1 MRLLFLLG
9 ISLFWSLNSVA
20 ELAGNTT
27 LNLDLKQAME
37 TAESQA
43 PFTYKASK
51 IRREEKGVAQGF
63 WINVD
68 TRDQVAC
75 QEVYHSI
82 RNLKTNV
89 AATSL
94 QDFCHFDPANPMLSV
109 MVFQDVNA
117 TEFRREINLSQLKTT
132 DQSLMTDTRNLAITM
147 VGVMGLLWV
156 LPESV
161 SKWDKSEIRN
171 SKNGLF
177 TKYAENVSQKPV
189 IDKDDWAINWI
200 GHPLSGAAYY
210 TLARHNNLSMMQS
223 FGYSVVMSTFFW
235 EYGFE
240 AFAERPSIQ
249 DLLITPIVGSLLGEM
264 FYRAEQNIL
273 ANGGRL
279 AGSKKL
285 GKVALV
291 VLNPMGAVSNSINK
305 AVGTK
310 VVQDAKADWLVRSEE
325 RNGVRVNT
333 LGVEFR
339 FAFY

>member
-1 MRLLFLLG
+1 MRLLFLIC
-9 ISLFWSLNSVA
+9 ISLFWSLNGLAEVAQNSV
-20 ELAGNTT
+20 
-27 LNLDLKQAME
+27 LNLDTQQALE
-37 TAESQA
+37 TAKSDP
-43 PFTYKASK
+43 PFTYEASK
-51 IRREEKGVAQGF
+51 ARRGEQGVAQGY

-82 RNLKTNV
+82 RNLRTNT
-89 AATSL
+89 APTSL
-94 QDFCHFDPANPMLSV
+94 NEFCHLDPANPMLSV

-117 TEFRREINLSQLKTT
+117 TEFRREIDLSKMKTT
-132 DQSLMTDTRNLAITM
+132 DQSLMTDTRNLALTM
-147 VGVMGLLWV
+147 VGAVGLLWV
-156 LPESV
+156 LPESI
-161 SKWDKSEIRN
+161 SKWNKDDIRN
-171 SKNGLF
+171 SKNGVF
-177 TKYAENVSQKPV
+177 GKYAENVSKKPV
-189 IDKDDWAINWI
+189 VDKDDWAINWI

-223 FGYSVVMSTFFW
+223 FGYSVLMSTFFW

-249 DLLITPIVGSLLGEM
+249 DLLITPIIGSLLGEM
-264 FYRAEQNIL
+264 FYRAEQSIL

-305 AVGTK
+305 AVGK
-310 VVQDAKADWLVRSEE
+310 KFIQESKADWVVRTQN
-325 RNGVRVNT
+325 RNGVRVSSVG
-333 LGVEFR
+333 LEFN
-339 FAFY
+339 FAF